1 MEDKDI
7 MAELQAIVDK
17 ESERIN
23 KPTDAMSEGLAIF
36 NNLMTAFDK
45 DMPDS
50 DTQLFI
56 ISHLSPEQIKQARK
70 DHIAKLVPNGL
81 SEKDNKNA
89 EGGKVEMITDAIPA
103 DEMLSFLGDFE
114 SALVLSQWKE
124 PAGIIA
130 RVKRKGERLQAMA
143 LGQVLVFQKQL
154 ATGDK
159 ITKSWDTSKDL
170 APTRDEFANGYEY
183 KFLKNTYT
191 HLMTPVMLKEQS
203 PTGYELVLDMIKTR
217 IAKDMEADSSYRGYD
232 KDPDDDDI
240 DE

>member
-7 MAELQAIVDK
+7 MAELQEIVDK
-17 ESERIN
+17 ESKRIK
-23 KPTDAMSEGLAIF
+23 KPTDGLSEGLAIF

-56 ISHLSPEQIKQARK
+56 ISPLSPEQIKQARK
-70 DHIAKLVPNGL
+70 ENIGKLVPNGL
-81 SEKDNKNA
+81 SEKDNKGA
-89 EGGKVEMITDAIPA
+89 DGGKVEMITDAIPA

-124 PAGIIA
+124 PAGVIA
-130 RVKRKGERLQAMA
+130 RVKRNGERLQAMA
-143 LGQVLVFQKQL
+143 LGQVLVFQKEL

-159 ITKSWDTSKDL
+159 VTKSWDTSKDL
-170 APTRDEFANGYEY
+170 APERDEFANGYEY

-203 PTGYELVLDMIKTR
+203 PAGYELVLDMIKTR
-217 IAKDMEADSSYRGYD
+217 IAKDIESSDDSYRGYD
-232 KDPDDDDI
+232 KDPDDI